1 MVGFLILNLYSSVKN
16 HKLYYFRDSNFS
28 RKMEINRILHQMGG
42 IDLSEMDSV
51 SLLQRMDTKFVVP
64 FASLEK
70 MLLSVADKYRSLEIN
85 NQRLAT
91 YETHYYDTEDFA
103 LYKAHHNG
111 KLNRYKIRHREYVE
125 SDLSFL
131 EVKFKNNKGKTIKT
145 RINSSFNDEGFHT
158 SELEFIDSLMNHV
171 PAKGLKKVLTNT
183 FKRATLVSIEN
194 RERLTIDTQ
203 LSFFHNNQL
212 IELPHLAIIEVKND
226 KSSGNSEFLKLMREM
241 HISPYSFS
249 KYCTGV
255 TMLYPDI
262 KRNNFKVR
270 LLFINKLRKY
280 GLESTKSIR

>member
-1 MVGFLILNLYSSVKN
+1 
-16 HKLYYFRDSNFS
+16 
-28 RKMEINRILHQMGG
+28 MEINRILHQMGG
-42 IDLSEMDSV
+42 ISLSEMDSV

-64 FASLEK
+64 YASLNK
-70 MLLSVADKYRSLEIN
+70 MLLAVSDKYRSLEIN

-91 YETHYYDTEDFA
+91 YETHYYDTDDFA

-145 RINSSFNDEGFHT
+145 RIKSHFDKEGLQP
-158 SELEFIDSLMNHV
+158 SELDFIDALMNYV
-171 PAKGLKKVLTNT
+171 PADGLKKVLTNT

-194 RERLTIDTQ
+194 RERLTVDTQ
-203 LSFFHNNQL
+203 LSFFHKNQL

-226 KSSGNSEFLKLMREM
+226 KSSGDSEFLKLMRAM

-255 TMLYPDI
+255 TMLYPDV
-262 KRNNFKVR
+262 KQNNFKVR

-280 GLESTKSIR
+280 GLESTESIR